1 MDCRGRGGVSDVQQ
15 ALQQIG
21 ETKFACR
28 KATAHVDAHAYAHAH
43 TRTQIHPCTRTCARA
58 HTRVHTRPH
67 THKHAYVHTYTHA
80 DTRILMAT
88 RTYPARIISDE
99 SNQLDDCGRSSAM
112 SILLQHGYI
121 HGLLSSRAYVDTH
134 THSLSPTHMYT
145 HTRPHA
151 QTPHTYKQVRSHI
164 YTCIHVHR
172 FIYLYMPARA
182 RARAPAHTHTHTH
195 THVRMHIH
203 LHAHLHIV
211 PLVQAHVR
219 VHHARTHTDGLIRKP
234 FTLCI
239 S

>member
-1 MDCRGRGGVSDVQQ
+1 
-15 ALQQIG
+15 
-21 ETKFACR
+21 
-28 KATAHVDAHAYAHAH
+28 
-43 TRTQIHPCTRTCARA
+43 
-58 HTRVHTRPH
+58 
-67 THKHAYVHTYTHA
+67 
-80 DTRILMAT
+80 MAT

-195 THVRMHIH
+195 TRT
-203 LHAHLHIV
+203 HAHTLARTLTHC
-211 PLVQAHVR
+211 PAC
-219 VHHARTHTDGLIRKP
+219 ASACACAPRTHTHRWLDTQTFHFMHLVITQYP
-234 FTLCI
+234 VSIFFVTLLEGT
-239 S
+239 